1 MPPDSAPPDPP
12 RAEVRRAQILAAA
25 GDCFRSKGFHGA
37 SIAQIS
43 RIAGMSPGHIYH
55 YFENKEAIIAAI
67 VAQDLEHVL
76 AMTASLRVACN
87 MKEAMVEHVADGV
100 ARNLEPRTAG
110 LNLEILAEAARNP
123 HVAEIVRSA
132 DRVCR
137 DSLGR
142 TLRDMR
148 RASGHDDDEATI
160 AGMIEVLAAMFEGL
174 ASRSIRNPH
183 LDRDVVVRLFQ
194 GALRD
199 LLSQNP

>member
-100 ARNLEPRTAG
+100 ERSLEPRAAG

-123 HVAEIVRSA
+123 HVADIVRSA

-137 DSLGR
+137 GSLAL
-142 TLRDMR
+142 TLRDLR
-148 RASGHDDDEATI
+148 RAGGHDDDEATI

-174 ASRSIRNPH
+174 ASRSIRNPE
-183 LDRDVVVRLFQ
+183 LDRSVVVRLFE